1 MLNVIMVSVVML
13 NVVVL
18 SVVAPIDGN
27 VEYVNNRRK
36 KICLIF
42 FEIMRKKWLPLQQCP

>member
-1 MLNVIMVSVVML
+1 MLNVIMMSVVML

-27 VEYVNNRRK
+27 IGYVNNRRK

-42 FEIMRKKWLPLQQCP
+42 MRKTWLPLQQCP